1 MNKIPLKRDLLLA
14 FLCKNLT
21 YHSNTSEQLNR
32 QRLLLTLPPLLDH
45 VVWKRD
51 DTDNL
56 YSFLQHW
63 LCHDFPLFCGL
74 PFKSGYFPV
83 SPTVLHIFC
92 QFLVPPLAHLL
103 GYVFLLLTILKLQ
116 TRTVWREMRESHL

>member
-1 MNKIPLKRDLLLA
+1 MNKTPLKRDLLLQ

-32 QRLLLTLPPLLDH
+32 QRLLSTLPPLLDH
-45 VVWKRD
+45 VVWKRGD
-51 DTDNL
+51 MDNS

-63 LCHDFPLFCGL
+63 LCHDYPPFFGL
-74 PFKSGYFPV
+74 PLKSGFPV
-83 SPTVLHIFC
+83 SPTVLHIFY

-103 GYVFLLLTILKLQ
+103 GYVFLLFGVVKLQ
-116 TRTVWREMRESHL
+116 TRTV